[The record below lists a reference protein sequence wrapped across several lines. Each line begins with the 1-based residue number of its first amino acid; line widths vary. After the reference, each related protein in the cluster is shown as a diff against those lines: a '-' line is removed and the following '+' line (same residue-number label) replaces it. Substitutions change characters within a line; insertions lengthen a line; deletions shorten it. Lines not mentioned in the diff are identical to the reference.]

1 MQLNEQCMT
10 RYLNRYQISLY
21 PLALL
26 HCAVDGLDEGLH
38 LSPGQ
43 AELLLQRGQRQP
55 ASHKHQS
62 LTESS
67 RRAESVW
74 VVVYIN
80 PRHSPPLQSGH
91 ERFVLNMDTT
101 TLWTVRSCS
110 KVSGSDNVIL

>member
-1 MQLNEQCMT
+1 MQLNEHCMT
-10 RYLNRYQISLY
+10 RYLNRNQISLY

-62 LTESS
+62 LLHFNARSWTQKLMFD
-67 RRAESVW
+67 
-74 VVVYIN
+74 VV
-80 PRHSPPLQSGH
+80 
-91 ERFVLNMDTT
+91 
-101 TLWTVRSCS
+101 CC
-110 KVSGSDNVIL
+110 

>member
-62 LTESS
+62 LLHFNARSWTQKLMFD
-67 RRAESVW
+67 
-74 VVVYIN
+74 VV
-80 PRHSPPLQSGH
+80 
-91 ERFVLNMDTT
+91 
-101 TLWTVRSCS
+101 CC
-110 KVSGSDNVIL
+110 